1 MKKLLFSLVALLFCA
16 TMAHAKHSLVATLNH
31 NDTVSV
37 YYGLDAL
44 QNAYSAA
51 KTGDVI
57 TLSSGAFLAVNITKS
72 VTIRGAGME
81 KDSIN
86 GIEPTVLLG
95 NFFMYGSNITMEG
108 IYHDEI
114 MTMGYSHYS
123 NSTYSLSNSTFSKCR
138 FRNLKIMQGIYRD
151 QHYSYSSIY
160 NLKFSHCRIC
170 SIIGNGTAYLNN
182 CIVIGPGQEGQHET
196 YPYNPKS
203 MEYEFTN
210 CIIIDGSVSDSRF
223 YNCIIRD
230 DGQLASSNVA
240 YNCIGR
246 YTGSYAGGLFANT
259 PGEGVFNTDVAAD
272 NLIFKTFT
280 GGSAAYTDEETFEL
294 TDEAAAKY
302 LGGDGTQVGIYGG
315 VQPYSPETTL
325 PKITKFTV
333 APKTTEEGMLN
344 VDIEVS
350 AAE

>member
-1 MKKLLFSLVALLFCA
+1 MKKLLFSLVALLLCA

-44 QNAYSAA
+44 NNAYNAA
-51 KTGDVI
+51 RTGDVI
-57 TLSSGAFLAVNITKS
+57 TLSSGAFLAVNITKAI
-72 VTIRGAGME
+72 TIRGAGME

-95 NFFMYGSNITMEG
+95 DFEMSGSNITMEG
-108 IYHDEI
+108 IYHKE
-114 MTMGYSHYS
+114 TVTFGRNTKNGFSFLFSS
-123 NSTYSLSNSTFSKCR
+123 NFSKCR
-138 FRNLKIMQGIYRD
+138 FNNLETGIYGD
-151 QHYSYSSIY
+151 TYSHIEG
-160 NLKFSHCRIC
+160 LKFTHCRILAFKGYDNRTSNINKFNSC
-170 SIIGNGTAYLNN
+170 IVMYLNTVHSSMQYEMTN
-182 CIVIGPGQEGQHET
+182 CIVATPI
-196 YPYNPKS
+196 S
-203 MEYEFTN
+203 TN
-210 CIIIDGSVSDSRF
+210 NGYIQNSLF
-223 YNCIIRD
+223 YNCIINSSN
-230 DGQLASSNVA
+230 QLHESNVA
-240 YNCIGR
+240 YHCVGR
-246 YTGSYAGGLFANT
+246 YTGSNTGSLFANT
-259 PGEGVFNTDVAAD
+259 PGEGLFNTDVAAD
-272 NLIFKTFT
+272 NLIFKTFRGT
-280 GGSAAYTDEETFEL
+280 YTDEETFEL

-315 VQPYSPETTL
+315 VQPYNPETTL